1 MRGLPHVTR
10 PALSYV
16 TGRGLSHVTG
26 PRSSQAT
33 GPGLSRVTGPKL
45 SRVTG
50 PGLSHVLR
58 TGLSHV
64 TGSGLSHVQPRQ
76 FQGLAGGHGTR
87 FQKQLGPPG
96 MQNGFS
102 KAAPPARDAEIDFE
116 SCLANSGAHLRVR
129 SAFSNSA
136 LLAPGPRRGHGTCF
150 RRQPRHHQSP
160 TTPERGFE
168 RSPVRLEA
176 RNVFSNAILLIT
188 EPCRGARHV
197 FSNAVLPV
205 PRFQ

>member
-1 MRGLPHVTR
+1 MLRGQVCHMFWGQGCHMLRGQAFHMFSPVSSKVLP
-10 PALSYV
+10 
-16 TGRGLSHVTG
+16 
-26 PRSSQAT
+26 
-33 GPGLSRVTGPKL
+33 
-45 SRVTG
+45 
-50 PGLSHVLR
+50 
-58 TGLSHV
+58 
-64 TGSGLSHVQPRQ
+64 
-76 FQGLAGGHGTR
+76 GGHGTR

-136 LLAPGPRRGHGTCF
+136 LLAPGPHRGHGTCF
-150 RRQPRHHQSP
+150 RRQSRHHQSP

-168 RSPVRLEA
+168 RSSVRLEA
-176 RNVFSNAILLIT
+176 RNVFSKAILLIA